1 MATEIVKLGG
11 IDLFYVCVFSF
22 SHVFEVSLYV
32 TLEAY
37 IQSGDSSPEMQTECD
52 LAGGSVLLCR
62 ERNERERGRE
72 ERETEFLIHACS
84 QNVTH
89 YQCREVRLCHVN
101 TLLPRQHAFALMC
114 QTLSEPGCHLCGSPC
129 LCLSNLVSLQHV
141 QISTCEHTTVSIVIR
156 HIGAPILWHSVPTG
170 SYGEVSLATVAAATV
185 PITAFRSQMQMRGQ
199 RQYRTP
205 FTRT

>member
-22 SHVFEVSLYV
+22 SHVFEVPLYV
-32 TLEAY
+32 TLGAY
-37 IQSGDSSPEMQTECD
+37 IQFGDSSPEMQTECD
-52 LAGGSVLLCR
+52 LAG
-62 ERNERERGRE
+62 
-72 ERETEFLIHACS
+72 
-84 QNVTH
+84 
-89 YQCREVRLCHVN
+89 
-101 TLLPRQHAFALMC
+101 
-114 QTLSEPGCHLCGSPC
+114 EPGCHLCGSPC

-141 QISTCEHTTVSIVIR
+141 QISTREHTTVSIVIR